1 MLGSDPIA
9 ALLGAGTDP
18 RCSQTVWK
26 SYLRKLVG
34 AGAAITMLGP
44 DVVVPDDATD
54 EVLSALASL
63 VATFPPGRQMP
74 LETTGVLEGV
84 GHVDSDEERVNRRVA
99 SYFRHIVK
107 VLGKELGPQLLAD
120 GVVTAS
126 AGLHVGASGM
136 VAVSV
141 PNEEAMNQWRSW
153 AVETSGDLHEGH
165 TAPTV
170 LLPTAPGGGVYLFRL
185 SPAVPVPADLTVP
198 GDGFTITTGD
208 LVVPIPPSRLAG
220 GYVTRL
226 GPARILPHWLC
237 QFLHEESAA
246 RSVAV

>member
-18 RCSQTVWK
+18 RCAQTVWK

-44 DVVVPDDATD
+44 DVVVPEGASD
-54 EVLSALASL
+54 EVLAALASL
-63 VATFPPGRQMP
+63 LATYPPGQQMP
-74 LETTGVLEGV
+74 LETTGVLEGA

-99 SYFRHIVK
+99 SYFRHVIR
-107 VLGKELGPQLLAD
+107 VLGKDLGPQLLAD

-126 AGLHVGASGM
+126 AGLHVGTSGM

-141 PNEEAMNQWRSW
+141 PTEEALNQWRSW
-153 AVETSGDLHEGH
+153 AVAISGDRYEGH

-170 LLPTAPGGGVYLFRL
+170 LLPTAPGGGVYLFRIT
-185 SPAVPVPADLTVP
+185 PAVPVPADLTVP
-198 GDGFTITTGD
+198 VDGFSITTGD
-208 LVVPIPPSRLAG
+208 LVVPIPPSRLG
-220 GYVTRL
+220 GEPVSRL

-237 QFLHEESAA
+237 QYLHEQSAA